1 MRLQA
6 YSEVEVG
13 PRLLFAA
20 LILSSVIWFATLP
33 VAKSAAQ
40 GDSEEAVL
48 AGKSLYYG
56 AWGNSPYACVY
67 CHSNFDE
74 ARLDDGYL
82 RPGHSL
88 WNVAARRSYYNGAY
102 VGKDDV
108 PLIRAINTC
117 VAGFLKADTLPASDP
132 KMQSLLAY
140 LRSITPDS
148 KAEHI
153 SITRAI
159 KLPEID
165 GDPRRGEAVYA
176 SACIL
181 CHRDKGSAPALTYK
195 ASPIFVANKIRGLK
209 APLDAAGEIEEWCAP
224 MPFFSMERL
233 SDQQAADIV
242 SYWEYKQYLIE
253 QERLKVEAENAT
265 QVAIEEQPAEN
276 PGFEV
281 SPPAEPEPPEELVT
295 PEVEPK

>member
-1 MRLQA
+1 MGLRFLIA
-6 YSEVEVG
+6 AI
-13 PRLLFAA
+13 LLASIVWLTA
-20 LILSSVIWFATLP
+20 LPA
-33 VAKSAAQ
+33 AKSVAQ

-56 AWGNSPYACVY
+56 AWGNSAYACVY
-67 CHSNFDE
+67 CHSNYDE

-82 RPGHSL
+82 RPGHTL
-88 WNVAARRSYYNGAY
+88 WDVTARRSYYNAAY
-102 VGKDDV
+102 IGKDDV

-140 LRSITPDS
+140 LRSITPDT
-148 KAEHI
+148 KAEPI
-153 SITRAI
+153 TITREA

-165 GDPRRGEAVYA
+165 GDPRRGEVLYA

-181 CHRDKGSAPALTYK
+181 CHRDKGSAPVLAFK
-195 ASPIFVANKIRGLK
+195 ASSAFVASKIRGLK
-209 APLDAAGEIEEWCAP
+209 PPSDAVGEVEEWNVP

-253 QERLKVEAENAT
+253 QERLAAETEAAAQAVPEDEAA
-265 QVAIEEQPAEN
+265 QA
-276 PGFEV
+276 PGF
-281 SPPAEPEPPEELVT
+281 A
-295 PEVEPK
+295 VEPSAPPVASEE

>member
-1 MRLQA
+1 M
-6 YSEVEVG
+6 G
-13 PRLLFAA
+13 PRLLIAA
-20 LILSSVIWFATLP
+20 LIIASVFWLAALP
-33 VAKSAAQ
+33 AANSVAQ

-82 RPGHSL
+82 RPGHTL
-88 WNVAARRSYYNGAY
+88 WNSTARRSYYNAAY

-117 VAGFLKADTLPASDP
+117 VAGFLKTETLPASDP

-148 KAEHI
+148 KAAPI
-153 SITRAI
+153 TITRAT
-159 KLPEID
+159 KLPELD
-165 GDPRRGEAVYA
+165 GDPRRGEALYA
-176 SACIL
+176 SSCIL
-181 CHRDKGSAPALTYK
+181 CHRDKGNAPVLAYK
-195 ASPIFVANKIRGLK
+195 ASPAFVASKLRGLK
-209 APLDAAGEIEEWCAP
+209 APSDAVGEVEEWSAP

-233 SDQQAADIV
+233 SNQQAADIV
-242 SYWEYKQYLIE
+242 SYWEYKQYMIK
-253 QERLKVEAENAT
+253 QERLAQEAEA
-265 QVAIEEQPAEN
+265 AEDEQTTPEDEA
-276 PGFEV
+276 PGFAVE
-281 SPPAEPEPPEELVT
+281 PPAQPVT
-295 PEVEPK
+295 PEDKPK